1 MKYLSALLFF
11 AVILSTSSYAGNK
24 IILEDNKD
32 NYTQTETGYILHFKL
47 VATSEE
53 LATINSS
60 VADLA
65 DRLTLVT
72 TPVEVSV
79 FDCVFTVDH
88 QNQPEYVYKML
99 LSIGITTIEHK
110 GTVLPLD
117 KIIEILYAYQQ

>member
-1 MKYLSALLFF
+1 M
-11 AVILSTSSYAGNK
+11 
-24 IILEDNKD
+24 
-32 NYTQTETGYILHFKL
+32 HFKL

-60 VADLA
+60 VANLA

-72 TPVEVSV
+72 SPSDAST

-110 GTVLPLD
+110 GSVLPLD
-117 KIIEILYAYQQ
+117 KIVEILYAYQQ